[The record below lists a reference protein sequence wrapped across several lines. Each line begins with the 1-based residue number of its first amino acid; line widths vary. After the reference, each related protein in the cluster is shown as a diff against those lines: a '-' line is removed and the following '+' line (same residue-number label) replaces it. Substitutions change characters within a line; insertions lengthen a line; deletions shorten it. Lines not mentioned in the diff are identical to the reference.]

1 MLISLA
7 YGQLRSIQRAGAC
20 PLLEIMLSYPIL
32 RTEGEEDAALPSSVA
47 RFNETYRSIAENLM
61 NWAKG
66 EPCEAALA
74 DFEAAGPS
82 ALYRFDRRMVVGDMN
97 VTGPVNIS
105 VLQEGMA
112 PAFLTVTR
120 RLRVCSR
127 RGEIQERALTETD
140 VWRWPELT
148 LCGKQNRGKS

>member
-20 PLLEIMLSYPIL
+20 PVLEITLSYPVL
-32 RTEGEEDAALPSSVA
+32 CAAEEGNEGLSDSVA
-47 RFNETYRSIAENLM
+47 RFNETYRIIAENLM

-66 EPCEAALA
+66 VPYEAALA
-74 DFEAAGPS
+74 DFATAGPS
-82 ALYRFDRRMVVGDMN
+82 ALYRFDRRMVVGEMN
-97 VTGPVNIS
+97 VTDPVNIS
-105 VLQEGMA
+105 VLQEGTA

-127 RGEIQERALTETD
+127 RGKIQERVLTETD

-148 LCGKQNRGKS
+148 LCGKQKSRK